1 MKRTYRILGALVAM
15 GSAAGCSDAPA
26 RAPVEIAQ
34 SEARVVGVGPG
45 GLPSFVTG
53 RITEAPLPAS
63 WTDPALDLAPALRE
77 ITPLFLLSPSE
88 LRLGQ
93 AWQDELG
100 YGHARFFREV
110 NGLPVVGSELLVH
123 VDAEGTV
130 YAANGEGFGAIG
142 IEPQPSVPETEARAV
157 ALEGSGVREAV
168 ASRLVYVVPQ
178 LTGQARL
185 AWEVQ
190 VEGRDGDGQPVAERV
205 YVDALAKQ
213 IVSRNSR
220 VYTAKY
226 RRVFDARNNSL
237 KRSEGEGPVS
247 DAAVNAAYDNTGVT
261 YDCYWSWFQRD
272 SFNGSGAR
280 IDSYVHDSMD
290 GNAYWYANTLNFG
303 DADSQMASPASALDV
318 VAHEFSHGVVEYT
331 ANLAYEFE
339 SGALNEAWADVLGA
353 SCEAYGDGGAP
364 STDTWKIGE
373 DVYTPGVSGDA
384 LRYMNNPTL
393 DGISYDF
400 WPERYLTAEAPSDY
414 NDMGGVHTNSGIG
427 NLAYYLAVAGGR
439 HPRSKTTVNVS
450 GVGINQASR
459 SFYRALTT
467 YLNST
472 SSFQSARL
480 ATVLAANDLYGATVA
495 NNIDTAWA
503 AVGVPPT
510 WLASGDA
517 VSPLSGNV
525 RTRLYF
531 GVELPAGSTGLSITT
546 SGGSGDCDLYAKLG
560 SAPTSQS
567 FDFKSESPTTAETI
581 SVPSPASG
589 TWYILLQ
596 GCQGCRDFSG
606 VQLSVSFDEHHLTPP
621 PKPSLPPPA
630 PSL

>member
-1 MKRTYRILGALVAM
+1 MKRTYGILGALAAL
-15 GSAAGCSDAPA
+15 GIAAGCSEAPA
-26 RAPVEIAQ
+26 SAPQALEK

-45 GLPSFVTG
+45 GLPSFVSG
-53 RITEAPLPAS
+53 RIAQAPVPAS

-77 ITPLFLLSPSE
+77 ITPLFQLSPSE
-88 LRLGQ
+88 LRLGK

-110 NGLPVVGSELLVH
+110 NGLPVIGSELLVH

-130 YAANGEGFGAIG
+130 YAANGEGFGAIA
-142 IEPQPSVPETEARAV
+142 IEPEPKVPEADARAV
-157 ALEGSGVREAV
+157 AVEGSGVREAV
-168 ASRLVYVVPQ
+168 ASGLVYLVPQ
-178 LTGQARL
+178 LTGQAHL
-185 AWEVQ
+185 AWEVR
-190 VEGRDGDGQPVAERV
+190 VEGRDGDGLLLAERV
-205 YVDALAKQ
+205 YVDALSGQA
-213 IVSRNSR
+213 VSRNSLVRPAKNRR
-220 VYTAKY
+220 VY
-226 RRVFDARNNSL
+226 DARNGSL
-237 KRSEGEGPVS
+237 KRSEGQGPVS
-247 DAAVNAAYDNTGVT
+247 DAAVNAAYDNTGIT

-272 SFNGSGAR
+272 SYNGQGAR
-280 IDSYVHDSMD
+280 IDSYVHDSMS

-303 DADSQMASPASALDV
+303 DADSQMANPATALDV
-318 VAHEFSHGVVEYT
+318 VAHELSHGVVEYT

-339 SGALNEAWADVLGA
+339 SGALNEAWADILGA
-353 SCEAYGDGGAP
+353 SCEAYGDGGTPNA
-364 STDTWKIGE
+364 DTWKIGE
-373 DVYTPGVSGDA
+373 DVYTPYTAGDA

-400 WPERYLTAEAPSDY
+400 WPERFLTADAPSEY

-439 HPRSKTTVNVS
+439 HPRNKTTINVS
-450 GVGINQASR
+450 GVGLAQASR

-467 YLNST
+467 YLSST

-480 ATVLAANDLYGATVA
+480 ATALAANDLYGATVA
-495 NNIDTAWA
+495 TNIDTAWA

-510 WLASGDA
+510 WLSSGDVVA
-517 VSPLSGNV
+517 PLSGNV

-531 GVELPAGSTGLSITT
+531 GVEIPAGTTNLSIVT
-546 SGGSGDCDLYAKLG
+546 SGVRGDCDIYAKLG

-567 FDFKSESPTTAETI
+567 YHYKSESPTTAETI
-581 SVPSPASG
+581 TVANPSQG

-596 GCQGCRDFSG
+596 GCQGCAAFSG
-606 VQLSVSFDEHHLTPP
+606 VQLTVSFDEHSLTPP